1 MVRFH
6 IDAKTALRLC
16 LELGFK
22 PNRFTSLPHES
33 DRSLFGVNFNSR
45 MVYHTTR
52 TNKPRLK
59 LTFDQVCELVLTP
72 VEAHEELLRV
82 L

>member
-1 MVRFH
+1 MTGFY

-16 LELGFK
+16 LEVGFK
-22 PNRFTSLPHES
+22 PNRFTCLPHES
-33 DRSLFGVNFNSR
+33 DKSLFGVNFNSR
-45 MVYHTTR
+45 MVYHMTR
-52 TNKPRLK
+52 TYMPRRK

>member
-1 MVRFH
+1 MSRFH

-33 DRSLFGVNFNSR
+33 DKSLFEVNFNSR
-45 MVYHTTR
+45 MIYHMTR
-52 TNKPRLK
+52 TYMSRRK

>member
-1 MVRFH
+1 M
-6 IDAKTALRLC
+6 
-16 LELGFK
+16 
-22 PNRFTSLPHES
+22 
-33 DRSLFGVNFNSR
+33 
-45 MVYHTTR
+45 TR

>member
-1 MVRFH
+1 MTGFH

-33 DRSLFGVNFNSR
+33 DKSLFGVDFNSR
-45 MVYHTTR
+45 MVYHMTR
-52 TNKPRLK
+52 TYMPRRK